1 MGRDFDHKEVTIR
14 LGGVAKKRSENI
26 YKNTT
31 IVIRAKFVGKC
42 AMYDMFNE
50 HLREPLENIRI
61 TLGEIEQK
69 VKQISTIYNVNDGV
83 LGDEVVNKIEE
94 KEVEIEELLGGLP
107 GIIS

>member
-1 MGRDFDHKEVTIR
+1 MSFRRNDEFRKSRLDFFLMDKSVLGWVKNVWYEDRLGRDFDHKEVTIR

-31 IVIRAKFVGKC
+31 IDVRAKFVGKC

-61 TLGEIEQK
+61 TLGEIEQ
-69 VKQISTIYNVNDGV
+69 N
-83 LGDEVVNKIEE
+83 
-94 KEVEIEELLGGLP
+94 
-107 GIIS
+107 